1 MRSGV
6 HWLISLS
13 IGLGFVLGW
22 GMSRGHAQE
31 DGDVKLTPAPNK
43 GDRVLQRPGQANP

>member
-31 DGDVKLTPAPNK
+31 DGDVKLTPAQIKAIEFYN
-43 GDRVLQRPGQANP
+43 VPGQANP